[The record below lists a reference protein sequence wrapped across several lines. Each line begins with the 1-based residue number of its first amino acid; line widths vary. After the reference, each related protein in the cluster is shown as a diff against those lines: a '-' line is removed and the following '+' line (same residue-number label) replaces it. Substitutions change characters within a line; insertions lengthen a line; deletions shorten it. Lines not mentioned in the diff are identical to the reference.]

1 MDTKIMPV
9 YAVRFVDADIWMLM
23 PEFFRD
29 IEEARQKVA
38 EVLPE
43 QTVAEIKLA
52 GLFSPAYGGFIVRGS
67 DGDYGVSSWNITPDP
82 DCDQESDEV
91 IEDE

>member
-1 MDTKIMPV
+1 MDTKVMPV
-9 YAVRFVDADIWMLM
+9 YAVRFEDADIWMLM

-29 IEEARQKVA
+29 IDEARQKVA

-52 GLFSPAYGGFIVRGS
+52 GLFSPVYGGFVVRGPN
-67 DGDYGVSSWNITPDP
+67 GDYGVSSWDIT
-82 DCDQESDEV
+82 SDSDSTEEPSEV
-91 IEDE
+91 TEDE